1 MHRAATLDV
10 RARSGRRRRQRGKG
24 IWHSSMA
31 VLPLSSYVRAVPS
44 TGLIV
49 SSMQP
54 RAIPCRCMR
63 LDWHRKRLEHSRG
76 TLAPENLAALR
87 VPAGWRAESQNP
99 PRSTFIRLRAVW
111 QGLPGALIKG
121 TFEQDGLKR

>member
-10 RARSGRRRRQRGKG
+10 RARSARRRRQRGKG
-24 IWHSSMA
+24 IWHS

-54 RAIPCRCMR
+54 RAIPCQCMR

-76 TLAPENLAALR
+76 TLAPENLAVLR
-87 VPAGWRAESQNP
+87 VPHAWRAESQKP
-99 PRSTFIRLRAVW
+99 PRATSIRLRAVW
-111 QGLPGALIKG
+111 QGLPDALFKG
-121 TFEQDGLKR
+121 TFQDSWKR